1 MSRSNYVLVVE
12 DNDGDFETVVE
23 AMRLAGVA
31 NEVRRAL
38 SGTECLEQMRGCLQ
52 DQNSLPALVL
62 LDLNTPN
69 DDGRSALLQMKSNE
83 KLRSVPVVVISG
95 SLNPRD
101 VDFCYQQG
109 LSAYHVKSVN
119 HATHLHT
126 LQIIFTYWLTM
137 VLLPLGRELEK

>member
-1 MSRSNYVLVVE
+1 MSRTHHVLVVE
-12 DNDGDFETVVE
+12 DNDGDFETVID
-23 AMRLAGVA
+23 AMRLAGMS
-31 NEVRRAL
+31 NQVRRAF
-38 SGTECLEQMRGCLQ
+38 SGTECLAQMRECLQ
-52 DQNSLPALVL
+52 QQISLPAFVL

-69 DDGRSALLQMKSNE
+69 DDGRAALLQMKAHE
-83 KLRSVPVVVISG
+83 KLCAVPVVVISA

-119 HATHLHT
+119 HATHLAT
-126 LQIIFTYWLTM
+126 LKTIFDYWLGS

>member
-12 DNDGDFETVVE
+12 DDDGDFETVVE

-31 NEVRRAL
+31 NEVRRAY
-38 SGTECLEQMRGCLQ
+38 SGTDCLQ
-52 DQNSLPALVL
+52 QIRSLQNHASLPALVL

-69 DDGRSALLQMKSNE
+69 DDGRSALLQMKSDE
-83 KLRSVPVVVISG
+83 KLRSVPIVVISG

-119 HATHLHT
+119 HVTHLNT
-126 LQIIFTYWLTM
+126 LKIMFTYWLTM
-137 VLLPLGRELEK
+137 VLLPVGRELEK

>member
-23 AMRLAGVA
+23 AMHLAGVA
-31 NEVRRAL
+31 NEVRRVH
-38 SGTECLEQMRGCLQ
+38 SGTECVEKLRGCLQ
-52 DQNSLPALVL
+52 NKTSLPALVL

-69 DDGRSALLQMKSNE
+69 DDGRSALLQMKSDE
-83 KLRSVPVVVISG
+83 KLCSVPIVVISG

-109 LSAYHVKSVN
+109 LSAYHLKSVN
-119 HATHLHT
+119 HSTHLNT
-126 LQIIFTYWLTM
+126 LKIIFTYWLTV

>member
-1 MSRSNYVLVVE
+1 MSRTHHVLIVE
-12 DNDGDFETVVE
+12 DNDGDYETVIE
-23 AMRLAGVA
+23 AMRLAGVS
-31 NEVRRAL
+31 NQVRRAV
-38 SGTECLEQMRGCLQ
+38 SGTECVAQMRECLGN
-52 DQNSLPALVL
+52 NSLPALVL

-69 DDGRSALLQMKSNE
+69 DDGRTALQQIKAE
-83 KLRSVPVVVISG
+83 DKLRAVPVVVISA

-119 HATHLHT
+119 HATHLET
-126 LQIIFTYWLTM
+126 LKTIFIYWLTM